1 MTQHSAGERMQE
13 QEHTEIVA
21 LDGLGDW
28 VRSHYCGELR
38 PQHAGQRLTL
48 MGWVDGRRDHGGLVF
63 VDLRD
68 RTGVVQ
74 VVFDPA
80 RGPMA
85 FQVAEALRTESVVA
99 VRGVLTPRSPDT
111 VNPNIATGEVELV
124 ATEARLLNRSRP
136 LPFALDQAS
145 EVAEATRLKYRYL
158 DLRRPEM
165 QQRFLFRHR
174 LAKAVRDYLDGEG
187 FVELE
192 TPFLTRSTP
201 EGARDYLVPS
211 RVNPGKFY
219 ALPQSPQLFK
229 QLFMVSGFD
238 RYFQIVRCFRD
249 EDLRADRQ
257 PEFTQIDLEMSFVR
271 PDDVMRVTEGILRVA
286 CALAGIE
293 FPSSVP
299 RLTYEEAVARYG
311 IDRPDL
317 RFGLELSDVSEAV
330 RSSEFKVFRAALDA
344 GGIVKALRLPNG
356 DRLSRRELDGLPE
369 LVAPFGA
376 KGVAWVRLQSDGWQ
390 SPIAKFLSAK
400 EKAAIEQRCGA
411 AVGDL
416 LLFVAD
422 RPKVV
427 NDSLAHLR
435 LHLAQQLDLI
445 PANRWQFV
453 WITDFPLLEW
463 DEDEKRFVAVHHPFT
478 SPREEDWGR
487 LETEPAAVKAL
498 AYDIVLNGTE
508 LGGGSIR
515 IHRPDI
521 QERVFR
527 LLGIGEEEARK
538 KFGFLLDALAY
549 GAPPH
554 GGIALGF
561 DRLVMLLTGAQSLR
575 DVIAFPKTQKA
586 VCLLTDAPS
595 EVDPKQLR
603 ELGIKLSV

>member
-1 MTQHSAGERMQE
+1 MHEQE
-13 QEHTEIVA
+13 QLTEIGLA
-21 LDGLGDW
+21 GLGDW
-28 VRSHYCGELR
+28 TRSHYCGTLR
-38 PQHAGQRLTL
+38 AEHAGQTLTL
-48 MGWVDGRRDHGGLVF
+48 MGWVDARRDHGGLVF

-80 RGPMA
+80 RGPQA
-85 FQVAEALRTESVVA
+85 FAIAEALRTESVVA
-99 VRGVLTPRSPDT
+99 VRGVLAKRTAET
-111 VNPNIATGEVELV
+111 ANPNIATGEVELV
-124 ATEARLLNRSRP
+124 ASEARLLNRSRP
-136 LPFALDQAS
+136 LPFALDAAG

-174 LAKAVRDYLDGEG
+174 LAKAVRDYLDSEG

-271 PDDVMRVTEGILRVA
+271 PEDVMRITEGILGTA
-286 CALAGIE
+286 CSLAGVD
-293 FPSSVP
+293 FPARVR
-299 RLTYEEAVARYG
+299 RLTYDEAVARYG

-317 RFGLELSDVSEAV
+317 RFGLELTDVSAAL
-330 RSSEFKVFRAALDA
+330 RTSEFKVFRAALEA
-344 GGIVKALRLPNG
+344 GGIVKVLRLPDG
-356 DRLSRRELDGLPE
+356 DRLSRRELYGLPE
-369 LVAPFGA
+369 IVAPFGA

-390 SPIAKFLSAK
+390 SPIAKFLSAA
-400 EKAAIEQRCGA
+400 EKAAIEQACGA
-411 AVGDL
+411 SVGDL

-422 RPKVV
+422 HPKVV

-435 LHLAQQLDLI
+435 LHLAHQLDLI
-445 PANRWQFV
+445 PANRWEFV
-453 WITDFPLLEW
+453 WVTDFPLVEW
-463 DEDEKRFVAVHHPFT
+463 DEEERRYVAVHHPFT
-478 SPREEDWGR
+478 SPREQDWER
-487 LETEPAAVKAL
+487 LESDPASVKAL

-521 QERVFR
+521 QQRVFR
-527 LLGIGEEEARK
+527 LLGISEEEARQ

-561 DRLVMLLTGAQSLR
+561 DRLVMLLSGAQSLR

-595 EVDPKQLR
+595 EVEPKQLR
-603 ELGIKLSV
+603 ELGIKLTV

>member
-1 MTQHSAGERMQE
+1 MPEQE
-13 QEHTEIVA
+13 QQQEPQSVPLH
-21 LDGLGDW
+21 GMGDW
-28 VRSHYCGELR
+28 SRSHYCGEVRL
-38 PQHAGQRLTL
+38 QHAGQTMTL
-48 MGWVDGRRDHGGLVF
+48 MGWVDSRRDHGGLVF
-63 VDLRD
+63 ADLRD

-80 RGPMA
+80 RGPAA
-85 FQVAEALRTESVVA
+85 FAVAETLRHEAVVA
-99 VRGVLTPRSPDT
+99 VRGVLARRTPET
-111 VNPNIATGEVELV
+111 VNPNLATGEVELV

-136 LPFALDQAS
+136 LPFSLDSAAD
-145 EVAEATRLKYRYL
+145 VAEATRLKYRYL
-158 DLRRPEM
+158 DLRRPDV

-174 LAKAVRDYLDGEG
+174 LAKAVRDYLDSQG

-257 PEFTQIDLEMSFVR
+257 PEFTQIDLEMSFAR
-271 PDDVMRVTEGILRVA
+271 PEDVMQVTEGILRAA

-293 FPSSVP
+293 FPASV
-299 RLTYEEAVARYG
+299 RRMTHEDAIERYG

-317 RFGLELSDVSEAV
+317 RFGLELCDVSSTL
-330 RSSEFKVFRAALDA
+330 RGTEFKVFRAALDA
-344 GGIVKALRLPNG
+344 GGMVKVLRLPDG

-369 LVAPFGA
+369 VVAPLGA

-390 SPIAKFLSAK
+390 SPIAKFFSAA
-400 EKAAIEQRCGA
+400 EKSVVEQRCGA
-411 AVGDL
+411 QTGDL

-422 RPKVV
+422 RPQVV
-427 NDSLAHLR
+427 NDALAHLR
-435 LHLAQQLDLI
+435 LHLASQLDLV
-445 PANRWQFV
+445 PANRWEFV
-453 WITDFPLLEW
+453 WITDFPLVEW
-463 DEDEKRFVAVHHPFT
+463 DAEEKRYVAVHHPFT
-478 SPREEDWGR
+478 SPREEDWER
-487 LETEPAAVKAL
+487 LESEPERVKAL

-521 QERVFR
+521 QQRVFR
-527 LLGIGEEEARK
+527 LLGISEAEARH
-538 KFGFLLDALAY
+538 KFGFLLDALSF

-561 DRLVMLLTGAQSLR
+561 DRLVMLLTGATSLR
-575 DVIAFPKTQKA
+575 EVIAFPKTQKA

-595 EVDPKQLR
+595 DVDPKQLR

>member
-1 MTQHSAGERMQE
+1 MADHE
-13 QEHTEIVA
+13 QGA
-21 LDGLGDW
+21 LEGLGAW
-28 VRSHYCGELR
+28 RRSHMCGSLR
-38 PQHAGQRLTL
+38 KADAGQDVVV
-48 MGWVDGRRDHGGLVF
+48 MGWVDSRRDHGGLVF

-68 RTGVVQ
+68 RSGILQ
-74 VVFDPA
+74 VVFDPR
-80 RGPMA
+80 RGPQA
-85 FQVAEALRTESVVA
+85 FAVAEQLRNEAVVA
-99 VRGVLTPRSPDT
+99 VRGRLEQRSSET
-111 VNPNIATGEVELV
+111 VNPNLPTGEVEVV
-124 ATEARLLNRSRP
+124 AHEARLLNRSRS
-136 LPFALDQAS
+136 LPFSLDQAG

-165 QQRFLFRHR
+165 QQRFVFRHR
-174 LAKAVRDYLDGEG
+174 LAKAVRDYLDSQG
-187 FVELE
+187 FLEIE

-257 PEFTQIDLEMSFVR
+257 PEFTQVDLEMSFVG
-271 PDDVMRVTEGILRVA
+271 PQEVMAVTEGILRAA

-293 FPSSVP
+293 WKEPV
-299 RLTYEEAVARYG
+299 RRMTYQEAIERYG
-311 IDRPDL
+311 TDRPDL
-317 RFGLELSDVSEAV
+317 RFGLELNDVSHAL
-330 RSSEFKVFRAALDA
+330 RGCEFKVFRENLDR
-344 GGIVKALRLPNG
+344 GGIVKLLRVEEG
-356 DRLSRRELDGLPE
+356 DRLSRKELDSLPS

-376 KGVAWVRLQSDGWQ
+376 KGVAWVRIQPDGWQ
-390 SPIAKFLSAK
+390 SPIAKFLKA
-400 EKAAIEQRCGA
+400 EERAAIEAACGA
-411 AVGDL
+411 QVGDL

-422 RPKVV
+422 QPKVV
-427 NDSLAHLR
+427 NDALAHLR
-435 LHLAQQLDLI
+435 LHLAEQLQMV
-445 PANRWQFV
+445 PPNRWEFV
-453 WITDFPLLEW
+453 WITDFPLVEW
-463 DEDEKRFVAVHHPFT
+463 DPEEKRYVAVHHPFT
-478 SPREEDWGR
+478 SPREEDWDR
-487 LETEPAAVKAL
+487 LETEPAQVRAL

-515 IHRPDI
+515 NHRPDI
-521 QERVFR
+521 QSRVFR
-527 LLGIGEEEARK
+527 VLGIGEEEAQR
-538 KFGFLLDALAY
+538 KFGFLLDALAF

-561 DRLVMLLTGAQSLR
+561 DRIVMLLTGASSLR

-603 ELGIKLSV
+603 ELGLRLAATKAGEAAK

>member
-1 MTQHSAGERMQE
+1 MQG
-13 QEHTEIVA
+13 QEFSEAVS
-21 LDGLGDW
+21 LEGLGDW
-28 VRSHYCGELR
+28 ERSHMCGTLR
-38 PQHAGQRLTL
+38 RDHAGETLTL
-48 MGWVDGRRDHGGLVF
+48 MGWVDSRRDHGGLVF

-68 RTGVVQ
+68 RSGVVQ
-74 VVFDPA
+74 VVFDPT
-80 RGPMA
+80 RGPQA
-85 FQVAEALRTESVVA
+85 FRVAEALRNESVVA
-99 VRGVLTPRSPDT
+99 VRGVLAERSPDT
-111 VNPNIATGEVELV
+111 VNPNIPTGEVELV
-124 ATEARLLNRSRP
+124 AAEARLLNRSRP
-136 LPFALDQAS
+136 LPFALDAAG

-158 DLRRPEM
+158 DLRRPEV
-165 QQRFLFRHR
+165 QQRFVFRHR
-174 LAKAVRDYLDGEG
+174 LAKGVRDYLDSEG
-187 FVELE
+187 FIELE

-257 PEFTQIDLEMSFVR
+257 PEFTQIDLEMSFAR
-271 PDDVMRVTEGILRVA
+271 PQDVMRVTEGILRVA
-286 CALAGIE
+286 CRLAGVE
-293 FPSSVP
+293 FPEVVR
-299 RLTYEEAVARYG
+299 RLSYDEAIARYG

-317 RFGLELSDVSEAV
+317 RFGLELTDVTAAV
-330 RSSEFKVFRAALDA
+330 RGTEFKVFRSALDA
-344 GGIVKALRLPNG
+344 GGMVKVLRLPQG

-369 LVAPFGA
+369 VVAPFGA

-400 EKAAIEQRCGA
+400 EKAAIEQSCGA
-411 AVGDL
+411 EIGDL

-422 RPKVV
+422 KPKVV

-435 LHLAQQLDLI
+435 LHLAQQLELI
-445 PANRWQFV
+445 PSNRWEFV
-453 WITDFPLLEW
+453 WVTDFPLVEW
-463 DEDEKRFVAVHHPFT
+463 DEEEKRYIAVHHPFT
-478 SPREEDWGR
+478 APREDDWPR
-487 LETEPAAVKAL
+487 LETDPGAVKAL

-521 QERVFR
+521 QQRVFR
-527 LLGIGEEEARK
+527 LLGIDEEEARQ

-595 EVDPKQLR
+595 EVDAKQLR
-603 ELGIKLSV
+603 ELGIKLAV